1 MGYSLRVA
9 WSKDNRAEKRSLNA
23 ARRVRA
29 EVRKQNYTMEFNIN
43 CTGADSLFEN
53 IKTTIYE
60 RASDLWRVD
69 HEDHLQLKIEGAAP
83 LVNSWSDSYFERKD
97 DEFAINRNRR
107 LVLMYVDLDPS
118 SDPDNEVIARYM
130 SEMIKLLVLYHRGGF
145 YYDQN

>member
-1 MGYSLRVA
+1 
-9 WSKDNRAEKRSLNA
+9 
-23 ARRVRA
+23 
-29 EVRKQNYTMEFNIN
+29 MEFNIN
-43 CTGADSLFEN
+43 CTSADSLFEN
-53 IKTTIYE
+53 IKATICE

-130 SEMIKLLVLYHRGGF
+130 SEMIKLLVLYHRDDF
-145 YYDQN
+145 TMIRIEDKSTA